1 MLVTAT
7 PSISLLGISH
17 TQVMFYSFRASSL
30 RSYSAAFSSTTTRPT
45 LPRGDSFLN
54 TADQIQDRLLED
66 GHRIWG
72 FAVYRCTY
80 RDNAAWE
87 TCLERL
93 NASTPQSGI

>member
-1 MLVTAT
+1 
-7 PSISLLGISH
+7 
-17 TQVMFYSFRASSL
+17 MFYSFRATGAFCHRQNLTLVSSL

-93 NASTPQSGI
+93 NASKPQSGI